1 MKFIK
6 DIELFFLRNMKNCD
20 LELVL
25 GNLIMSFLVSELL
38 IQVNCYS
45 NEISLPKKAFA
56 KSAGY
61 DLFAHQTIKVHAGSR
76 TVVSTE
82 LRMSI
87 PKDFFGRI
95 SPRSGLAANYGI
107 VAFDGTIDS
116 GYRGIIYVLLFN
128 FSKDDYIVEKGN
140 RIAQIIFQ
148 KYENVS
154 FLEDS
159 FDFTSERDVKG
170 FQSPGL

>member
-1 MKFIK
+1 
-6 DIELFFLRNMKNCD
+6 
-20 LELVL
+20 
-25 GNLIMSFLVSELL
+25 MSFLESELL
-38 IQVNCYS
+38 IQVNRYS
-45 NEISLPKKAFA
+45 NEISLPKKVFA
-56 KSAGY
+56 NSAGY
-61 DLFAHQTIKVHAGSR
+61 DLFAHQTIKVHAGCR

-87 PKDFFGRI
+87 PKGFFGRI

-128 FSKDDYIVEKGN
+128 FSTDDYIVEKGN
-140 RIAQIIFQ
+140 RTAQIIFE

-159 FDFTSERDVKG
+159 FDFISERDVKAFG
-170 FQSPGL
+170 SSDL